1 MRYFVSC
8 AHCAP
13 DAHQI
18 VRLRADKTV
27 VKLAST
33 MLNNRWVRWANNSSL
48 VALVSLIGACDG
60 QNTGG
65 AMACPLG
72 DETCGCYANKTCNTD
87 LVCRSNIC
95 VANGAG
101 IGGSTNSTALGGAT
115 MVGNGGAFATGG
127 STNSTALG
135 GATMVGNGGA
145 FATGGST
152 TVGNGG
158 ALPTGGATT
167 VGNGGAFATGGL
179 SSTTL
184 VATGGAA
191 PMGGQAAVGGSTA
204 TTATNLIKDG
214 TFQSFDVYWNAILQE
229 GDSGTYTHPPTAAA
243 VCVTNTST
251 LSSLYYELSF
261 TLGYP
266 NAASDTFAIQAGA
279 TYTLTYSVSA
289 TYPISFQVK
298 IGHSVSPWTQV
309 FSVTS
314 DVLSTSY
321 MTFSHQFTSTSG
333 DSSAGLAFNAVLDL
347 YGKICFQQV
356 SLTKN

>member
-101 IGGSTNSTALGGAT
+101 I
-115 MVGNGGAFATGG
+115 GG